1 MVGMAAALGAG
12 MRCLITYTNSTASQ
26 QFPGA
31 DTVSG
36 RRRGGHVLG
45 RCPPA
50 AHPRA
55 NPSHALTCYLPPLS
69 LFLLLSSP
77 PQVLF
82 NLEKVTWADLTA
94 GKLSGVDD
102 RAAVKA

>member
-31 DTVSG
+31 DTVRG
-36 RRRGGHVLG
+36 RG
-45 RCPPA
+45 RVCAALCGASRPA
-50 AHPRA
+50 LPAPTR
-55 NPSHALTCYLPPLS
+55 PLSWALCQPPLP
-69 LFLLLSSP
+69 P

-102 RAAVKA
+102 RATVKA